1 MSEARAFAPRVTVV
15 PVTLNRFTAMPIS
28 GTRKRR
34 VAAYARVSTNQEE
47 QLTSYE
53 AQVDYYTQYIQSKAE
68 WEYVKVYTDE
78 GITATNTKKRDGFN
92 EMVQDALDGK
102 IDLIITKSV
111 SRFARNTVDSLT
123 TVRQLK
129 DRAVEVYFEKEN
141 IYTLDSKGE
150 LLITIM
156 SSLAQEES
164 RSISENVTWGMRK
177 RFADG
182 KVALPYKRFLG
193 YRKGEDKL
201 PEIVPEEAKIVE
213 DIYRMFLEGKSP
225 SFIARH
231 LMASGIP
238 TPGGKEKWRPNTV
251 ESILT
256 NEKYKGDALL
266 QKKFTVDFLTKTT
279 KINEGEVPQYYVE
292 GSHPSII
299 APELFDA
306 VQVEMKRRKA
316 PGRRNYTPH
325 CFSGYI
331 YCDECGALY
340 GSKVWNA
347 GTPYKATVWQCNAKH
362 RGDTACRTPALR
374 SEEIQRSFVQA
385 ANQIIG
391 GKAEIIH
398 TCEAVLDQCCDVER
412 LAAEYASLQA
422 ELEVVTGLM
431 QRHISANAHSALDQA
446 EYQRQYDEYA
456 TRFEAARTQLDSIN
470 EQREALIAKR
480 GRLQSYLDT
489 LKRQELIT
497 EFDEVLW
504 YGMVDQAR
512 VTKDGKLRFI
522 FKDETEIEE

>member
-1 MSEARAFAPRVTVV
+1 
-15 PVTLNRFTAMPIS
+15 
-28 GTRKRR
+28 
-34 VAAYARVSTNQEE
+34 
-47 QLTSYE
+47 
-53 AQVDYYTQYIQSKAE
+53 
-68 WEYVKVYTDE
+68 
-78 GITATNTKKRDGFN
+78 
-92 EMVQDALDGK
+92 MVQDALEGK

-123 TVRQLK
+123 TVRLLK
-129 DRAVEVYFEKEN
+129 DRGVEVYFEKEN

-231 LMASGIP
+231 LMVNGIP

-266 QKKFTVDFLTKTT
+266 QKKFTVDFLTKKT

-292 GSHPSII
+292 GSHPAII

-306 VQVEMKRRKA
+306 VQVELKRRKT

-331 YCDECGALY
+331 NCDECGTLY

-347 GTPYKATVWQCNAKH
+347 GTPYKATMWQCNAKH

-385 ANQIIG
+385 VNQIIDN
-391 GKAEIIH
+391 KTEIIR
-398 TCEAVLDQCCDVER
+398 TCEAVLDECCDVEG
-412 LAAEYASLQA
+412 LATEYASLQA
-422 ELEVVTGLM
+422 ELEVMTGLM

-446 EYQRQYDEYA
+446 EYQRQYNKYA
-456 TRFEAARTQLDSIN
+456 DRFETTQRRIN
-470 EQREALIAKR
+470 EVSEQREALVAKR
-480 GRLQSYLDT
+480 GRLQNYLDT
-489 LKRQELIT
+489 LKRQELIA
-497 EFDEVLW
+497 EFDEVVW
-504 YGMVDQAR
+504 HGMVDKVR
-512 VTKDGKLRFI
+512 VTKDGKLRVI
-522 FKDETEIEE
+522 FKDDTEIEE

>member
-1 MSEARAFAPRVTVV
+1 MSEARAFTPRVTVV
-15 PVTLNRFTAMPIS
+15 PATLNRFTAMPIS
-28 GTRKRR
+28 GARKRR

-53 AQVDYYTQYIQSKAE
+53 AQVDYYTQYILSKAE

-78 GITATNTKKRDGFN
+78 GISATNTKKRDGFK
-92 EMVQDALDGK
+92 EMVQDALEGK

-123 TVRQLK
+123 TVRLLK
-129 DRAVEVYFEKEN
+129 DRGVEVYFEKEN

-182 KVALPYKRFLG
+182 KVSLPYKRFLG

-238 TPGGKEKWRPNTV
+238 TPGGKTNWRPNTV

-279 KINEGEVPQYYVE
+279 KVNEGEVPQYYVE
-292 GSHPSII
+292 GSHPAII

-306 VQVEMKRRKA
+306 VQVELKRRKA

-362 RGDTACRTPALR
+362 RGNTACLRLR
-374 SEEIQRSFVQA
+374 SDLRKSSGLSSKWSTRS
-385 ANQIIG
+385 
-391 GKAEIIH
+391 
-398 TCEAVLDQCCDVER
+398 
-412 LAAEYASLQA
+412 S
-422 ELEVVTGLM
+422 
-431 QRHISANAHSALDQA
+431 
-446 EYQRQYDEYA
+446 A
-456 TRFEAARTQLDSIN
+456 TRRRSSTPVKRSWTNAAT
-470 EQREALIAKR
+470 
-480 GRLQSYLDT
+480 
-489 LKRQELIT
+489 
-497 EFDEVLW
+497 
-504 YGMVDQAR
+504 
-512 VTKDGKLRFI
+512 
-522 FKDETEIEE
+522 